1 MSGPS
6 YDITV
11 IGAGS
16 VGNPAAMF
24 LAQRGLKVLVLEK
37 NTAPG
42 QGQNKAAIGG
52 VRATHSDPA
61 KISLCLRSI
70 DHFSTFRDAHG
81 VEIGWKEGGYCFPV
95 FDEDIESM
103 LRGLLPTQH
112 HYGLDID
119 WHGPESIRQIVPG
132 INEHNLRGGTFSPGD
147 GQVSPLM
154 FADACWKVARRH
166 GAEYRFGEAVTGITV
181 RNGRVQE
188 VLTDRGAY
196 ATAAILNAAGAD
208 ARRIGA
214 LTGLDIPVVP
224 DSHEAGISAP
234 IKPFLDPLIVD
245 LRPGPE
251 GRTAN
256 FYFGQNSEGQI
267 IFCYTPKDPIVGEN
281 REATSEFLPIIARRL
296 IDLIPAFQHLLI
308 RRTWRGLYPMTP
320 DGVPI
325 MGAVD
330 EIGGMYLAVGMCG
343 QGFMLGPGVAECMAS
358 LIADGAPTIDDD
370 VFAELSLTR
379 DFAHAQVEGLK

>member
-1 MSGPS
+1 VNGPS

-42 QGQNKAAIGG
+42 QGENKAAIGG

-70 DHFSTFRDAHG
+70 DHFSTFRDAYG
-81 VEIGWKEGGYCFPV
+81 LDIGWKEGGYCFPV

-119 WHGPESIRQIVPG
+119 WHDAEAIKEIVPG
-132 INEHNLRGGTFSPGD
+132 INEKNLRGGTYSPGD

-154 FADACWKVARRH
+154 FADACWKVATQH
-166 GAEYRFGEAVTGITV
+166 GAVYRFDETV
-181 RNGRVQE
+181 VDIIVRSGRV
-188 VLTDRGAY
+188 VGVNTDKGSY
-196 ATAAILNAAGAD
+196 SAGAVLNTAGAE
-208 ARRIGA
+208 ARRIGEM
-214 LTGLDIPVVP
+214 TDLDVPVQP

-234 IKPFLDPLIVD
+234 IKLFLDPLIVD
-245 LRPGPE
+245 LRPGRE
-251 GRTAN
+251 GKTAN

-267 IFCYTPKDPIVGEN
+267 IFCYTPRDLFVGEN
-281 REATSEFLPIIARRL
+281 IESTSEFLPIIARRI
-296 IDLIPAFQHLLI
+296 IDLIPALQHLLI
-308 RRTWRGLYPMTP
+308 RRVWRGLYPMTP

-325 MGAVD
+325 IDRAN
-330 EIGGMYLAVGMCG
+330 EIEGMYLGVGMCG
-343 QGFMLGPGVAECMAS
+343 QGFMLGPGAAECLAA
-358 LIADGAPTIDDD
+358 LIAEGEPTIPPE
-370 VFAELSLTR
+370 VFSELSFKR
-379 DFAHAQVEGLK
+379 DFYHARGEGLM